1 MNGNVGGLGHPGG
14 LAARIV
20 VLSKM
25 NSAQLSVEEEAM
37 TNRPPTTSQDRNQAD
52 IQARRLRQ
60 RFRKGVFVIPSL
72 LTTANIFCGFYSVME
87 SLAGARFLA
96 LVGLSNGSEHL
107 GPTAIAAATEH
118 FDRAAITI
126 GFAALFDLLDGRVAR
141 MTDTTSEFGLE
152 LDSIAD
158 VVSFGIA
165 PALLAFAWG
174 YGEIPDLHNVGW
186 AASFLFVICGAL
198 RLARFNV
205 QARRPHTNLPPKNPK
220 VDKKAFVGM
229 PIPVG
234 ATMIASLTH
243 FSPRPVGYVGESHLL
258 SFSIGPRFYST
269 ALLVLV
275 VCLAFLMIS
284 TLRYSSFKNLGVG
297 NRNPRIL
304 IIGLALFVT
313 LIWFYSRYVLLIL
326 ATVYASHGVI
336 AKIWSLLRPRRAP
349 AERGDIE
356 MDTKPSSELRT

>member
-1 MNGNVGGLGHPGG
+1 
-14 LAARIV
+14 
-20 VLSKM
+20 
-25 NSAQLSVEEEAM
+25 M
-37 TNRPPTTSQDRNQAD
+37 TNRTNSTLDEA
-52 IQARRLRQ
+52 QARRLRQ

-87 SLAGARFLA
+87 SLNGVKALA
-96 LVGLSNGSEHL
+96 LVPPAGMDYVYSGAVH
-107 GPTAIAAATEH
+107 AATEH

-126 GFAALFDLLDGRVAR
+126 GLAALFDLLDGRVAR
-141 MTDTTSEFGLE
+141 LTNATSEFGLE

-165 PALLAFAWG
+165 PALLAYAWG
-174 YGEIPDLHNVGW
+174 YGGLQSLHNVGW

-205 QARRPHTNLPPKNPK
+205 QARRPHSNLPPKNPK

-234 ATMIASLTH
+234 ATMIAAIAH
-243 FSPRPVGYVGESHLL
+243 FSPVPVGHVGESR
-258 SFSIGPRFYST
+258 IGPLVIESRVYAT

-275 VCLAFLMIS
+275 VVLAFLMIS

-297 NRNPRIL
+297 NRNPRI
-304 IIGLALFVT
+304 IVIVLALCVV
-313 LIWFYSRYVLLIL
+313 LIWFYSQWFLLII
-326 ATVYASHGVI
+326 AIAYASHGIV
-336 AKIWSLLRPRRAP
+336 AKLWSLARPRRAP
-349 AERGDIE
+349 DRHELE
-356 MDTKPSSELRT
+356 FESKPPSEARS

>member
-1 MNGNVGGLGHPGG
+1 MTGRTSNG
-14 LAARIV
+14 V
-20 VLSKM
+20 VDD
-25 NSAQLSVEEEAM
+25 A
-37 TNRPPTTSQDRNQAD
+37 
-52 IQARRLRQ
+52 QARRLRQ

-87 SLAGARFLA
+87 SLAGVKALA
-96 LVGLSNGSEHL
+96 LVGIDGATSS
-107 GPTAIAAATEH
+107 AIADATEH
-118 FDRAAITI
+118 FDRAAIVI

-141 MTDTTSEFGLE
+141 MTNATSEFGLE

-158 VVSFGIA
+158 VISFGIA

-174 YGEIPDLHNVGW
+174 YGQMPDLHNIGW

-205 QARRPHTNLPPKNPK
+205 QARRPHSNLPPKNPK

-234 ATMIASLTH
+234 ASMIASLTH
-243 FSPRPVGYVGESHLL
+243 FAPRPVSYVGERHFWSLT
-258 SFSIGPRFYST
+258 IGPEFYST
-269 ALLVLV
+269 ALLILV

-284 TLRYSSFKNLGVG
+284 TLRYSSLKNVGVG

-304 IIGLALFVT
+304 IIGLALVVI
-313 LIWFYSRYVLLIL
+313 LIWFYSRWVLLAIS
-326 ATVYASHGVI
+326 TVYVSHGLI
-336 AKIWSLLRPRRAP
+336 AKLWSLAKPRRAEH
-349 AERGDIE
+349 ADMEL
-356 MDTKPSSELRT
+356 DTRPTTEVRS

>member
-1 MNGNVGGLGHPGG
+1 MPGRTPNGALDD
-14 LAARIV
+14 A
-20 VLSKM
+20 
-25 NSAQLSVEEEAM
+25 
-37 TNRPPTTSQDRNQAD
+37 
-52 IQARRLRQ
+52 QARRLRQ

-87 SLAGARFLA
+87 SLAGIKALA
-96 LVGLSNGSEHL
+96 LVPLSHTFDHVVEPYSGYL
-107 GPTAIAAATEH
+107 AAATEH
-118 FDRAAITI
+118 FDRAAIVI

-141 MTDTTSEFGLE
+141 MTNATSEFGLE

-158 VVSFGIA
+158 VISFGIA

-174 YGEIPDLHNVGW
+174 YGQLPELHNVGW

-205 QARRPHTNLPPKNPK
+205 QARRPHSNLPPKNPK

-234 ATMIASLTH
+234 ATMIASITH
-243 FSPRPVGYVGESHLL
+243 FAPMPVGYVREAHIWAFG
-258 SFSIGPRFYST
+258 IGPKAYAT
-269 ALLVLV
+269 ALLILV

-284 TLRYSSFKNLGVG
+284 TLRYSSLKNVGVG

-304 IIGLALFVT
+304 IIGLALVVI
-313 LIWFYSRYVLLIL
+313 LIWFYSQWVLLIIS
-326 ATVYASHGVI
+326 TVYVSHGVL
-336 AKIWSLLRPRRAP
+336 AKLWSLLKPRRA
-349 AERGDIE
+349 GDSHQEIE
-356 MDTKPSSELRT
+356 LDTKSSAEVRR

>member
-1 MNGNVGGLGHPGG
+1 MAGRTPNGALDD
-14 LAARIV
+14 A
-20 VLSKM
+20 
-25 NSAQLSVEEEAM
+25 
-37 TNRPPTTSQDRNQAD
+37 
-52 IQARRLRQ
+52 QARRLRQ

-87 SLAGARFLA
+87 SLAGIKALA
-96 LVGLSNGSEHL
+96 LVPLSGSIDYVMDP
-107 GPTAIAAATEH
+107 GSIVSATEH
-118 FDRAAITI
+118 FDRAAVVI

-141 MTDTTSEFGLE
+141 MTNATSEFGLE

-158 VVSFGIA
+158 VISFGVA

-174 YGEIPDLHNVGW
+174 YGQVPDLHNVGW

-205 QARRPHTNLPPKNPK
+205 QARRPHPNLPPKNPK

-234 ATMIASLTH
+234 ATMIASIVH
-243 FSPRPVGYVGESHLL
+243 FAPRPLGYLAETHVWSL
-258 SFSIGPRFYST
+258 SIGPKAYST

-284 TLRYSSFKNLGVG
+284 TLRYSSLKNVGVG

-304 IIGLALFVT
+304 IIGLAMVVI
-313 LIWFYSRYVLLIL
+313 LIWFYSQWVLLIIS
-326 ATVYASHGVI
+326 TVYVSHGVL
-336 AKIWSLLRPRRAP
+336 AKLWSLLKPRRA
-349 AERGDIE
+349 AEGHHEIE
-356 MDTKPSSELRT
+356 LDSKPSPEIRS

>member
-1 MNGNVGGLGHPGG
+1 MSGRAPNG
-14 LAARIV
+14 A
-20 VLSKM
+20 M
-25 NSAQLSVEEEAM
+25 DEA
-37 TNRPPTTSQDRNQAD
+37 
-52 IQARRLRQ
+52 QARRLRQ

-87 SLAGARFLA
+87 SLAGIKELA
-96 LVGLSNGSEHL
+96 FVPMGRGLDYVGMNTGALGS
-107 GPTAIAAATEH
+107 ATEH
-118 FDRAAITI
+118 FDRAAIVI

-141 MTDTTSEFGLE
+141 MTNATSEFGLE

-158 VVSFGIA
+158 VISFGIA
-165 PALLAFAWG
+165 PAVLAFAWG
-174 YGEIPDLHNVGW
+174 YGQVPELHKVGW

-205 QARRPHTNLPPKNPK
+205 QSRRPHPNLPPKNPK

-234 ATMIASLTH
+234 ATMIASIVH
-243 FSPRPVGYVGESHLL
+243 FSPKPLGYVGEAHLWSL
-258 SFSIGPRFYST
+258 WIGPKLYSI

-284 TLRYSSFKNLGVG
+284 TLRYSSLKNVGVG

-304 IIGLALFVT
+304 IIGLAMVVI
-313 LIWFYSRYVLLIL
+313 LIWFYSQWALLIIS
-326 ATVYASHGVI
+326 TVYVSHGVL
-336 AKIWSLLRPRRAP
+336 AKLWSLLKPRRA
-349 AERGDIE
+349 AEGHPEIE
-356 MDTKPSSELRT
+356 LDTKPSPEIRS

>member
-1 MNGNVGGLGHPGG
+1 MASRTP
-14 LAARIV
+14 
-20 VLSKM
+20 
-25 NSAQLSVEEEAM
+25 NSTVDEA
-37 TNRPPTTSQDRNQAD
+37 
-52 IQARRLRQ
+52 QARRLRQ

-87 SLAGARFLA
+87 SLAGSRSLA
-96 LVGLSNGSEHL
+96 LVGLNNGSEPV
-107 GPTAIAAATEH
+107 GTNAIALATEH

-126 GFAALFDLLDGRVAR
+126 GLAALFDLLDGRVAR
-141 MTDTTSEFGLE
+141 MTNATSEFGLE

-158 VVSFGIA
+158 VISFGIA
-165 PALLAFAWG
+165 PAVLAFAWS
-174 YGEIPDLHNVGW
+174 YGGVPDLHNIGW

-205 QARRPHTNLPPKNPK
+205 QARRPHSNLPPKNPK

-234 ATMIASLTH
+234 AAMIASIVH
-243 FSPRPVGYVGESHLL
+243 FRPKPVSYTNESHLWSL
-258 SFSIGPRFYST
+258 PIGPHFYAT

-284 TLRYSSFKNLGVG
+284 TLRYSSFKNAGVG

-304 IIGLALFVT
+304 IIGLALVAM
-313 LIWFYSRYVLLIL
+313 LIWFYSQYFLLAIST
-326 ATVYASHGVI
+326 AYASHGVI
-336 AKIWSLLRPRRAP
+336 VKLWSILRPRRAE
-349 AERGDIE
+349 AEHGDLE
-356 MDTKPSSELRT
+356 FEAKPRP

>member
-1 MNGNVGGLGHPGG
+1 MVS
-14 LAARIV
+14 R
-20 VLSKM
+20 
-25 NSAQLSVEEEAM
+25 
-37 TNRPPTTSQDRNQAD
+37 TSNAVDDA
-52 IQARRLRQ
+52 QARRMRQ

-87 SLAGARFLA
+87 SLAGARWVALA
-96 LVGLSNGSEHL
+96 GLGNGSESAN
-107 GPTAIAAATEH
+107 PAAIASATEH

-126 GFAALFDLLDGRVAR
+126 GLAALFDLLDGTVAR
-141 MTDTTSEFGLE
+141 MTNATSEFGLE

-165 PALLAFAWG
+165 PALMAFAWG
-174 YGEIPDLHNVGW
+174 YGEVPDLHNFGW

-220 VDKKAFVGM
+220 IDKKAFVGM

-234 ATMIASLTH
+234 ATMIASIAH
-243 FSPRPVGYVGESHLL
+243 FSPRPVGYFGGSHFFSL
-258 SFSIGPRFYST
+258 SIGALIYSV
-269 ALLVLV
+269 ALVVLV
-275 VCLAFLMIS
+275 TCLTFLMIS

-313 LIWFYSRYVLLIL
+313 LIWFYSRWVLLIL

-336 AKIWSLLRPRRAP
+336 A
-349 AERGDIE
+349 
-356 MDTKPSSELRT
+356 

>member
-1 MNGNVGGLGHPGG
+1 MMDD
-14 LAARIV
+14 A
-20 VLSKM
+20 
-25 NSAQLSVEEEAM
+25 
-37 TNRPPTTSQDRNQAD
+37 
-52 IQARRLRQ
+52 QARRLRK

-87 SLAGARFLA
+87 SLAGVKALA
-96 LVGLSNGSEHL
+96 LIGFAGASAS
-107 GPTAIAAATEH
+107 AIADATEH
-118 FDRAAITI
+118 FDRAAIVI

-141 MTDTTSEFGLE
+141 MTNATSEFGLE

-158 VVSFGIA
+158 VISFGVA

-174 YGEIPDLHNVGW
+174 YGQLPDLHNIGW

-205 QARRPHTNLPPKNPK
+205 QARRPHSNLPPKNPK

-243 FSPRPVGYVGESHLL
+243 FAPTPVGYVGERHLWSL
-258 SFSIGPRFYST
+258 TIGPQFYST
-269 ALLVLV
+269 ALIVLV
-275 VCLAFLMIS
+275 VSLAFLMIS
-284 TLRYSSFKNLGVG
+284 TLRYSSLKNVGVG

-304 IIGLALFVT
+304 IIGLALVVI
-313 LIWFYSRYVLLIL
+313 LIWFYSRWVLLAIS
-326 ATVYASHGVI
+326 TVYVSHGLVV
-336 AKIWSLLRPRRAP
+336 KLWSLLKPRRAG
-349 AERGDIE
+349 AEHPDLE
-356 MDTKPSSELRT
+356 LDTRPTTDARS

>member
-1 MNGNVGGLGHPGG
+1 
-14 LAARIV
+14 
-20 VLSKM
+20 
-25 NSAQLSVEEEAM
+25 
-37 TNRPPTTSQDRNQAD
+37 
-52 IQARRLRQ
+52 
-60 RFRKGVFVIPSL
+60 
-72 LTTANIFCGFYSVME
+72 ME

-96 LVGLSNGSEHL
+96 LVGMTNDPEHV
-107 GPTAIAAATEH
+107 GHTAIVAATEH

-174 YGEIPDLHNVGW
+174 YGEDPALHNVGW

-205 QARRPHTNLPPKNPK
+205 QARRPHPNLPPKNPK

-234 ATMIASLTH
+234 ATMIASIAH
-243 FSPRPVGYVGESHLL
+243 FSPWPVSYVGEAQRFPLRISPHVY
-258 SFSIGPRFYST
+258 SIG
-269 ALLVLV
+269 LVILV
-275 VCLAFLMIS
+275 ACLAFLMVS

-297 NRNPRIL
+297 DRNPRIL

-313 LIWFYSRYVLLIL
+313 LILFNSQWVLLIL

-336 AKIWSLLRPRRAP
+336 AKVWSLLRPRRATV
-349 AERGDIE
+349 ERGDIE
-356 MDTKPSSELRT
+356 LDTKPSSEFRT

>member
-1 MNGNVGGLGHPGG
+1 MPGRTPNGALDD
-14 LAARIV
+14 A
-20 VLSKM
+20 
-25 NSAQLSVEEEAM
+25 
-37 TNRPPTTSQDRNQAD
+37 
-52 IQARRLRQ
+52 QARRLRQ

-87 SLAGARFLA
+87 SLAGIKALARVQMSPGVDFVIDSGFL
-96 LVGLSNGSEHL
+96 
-107 GPTAIAAATEH
+107 AAATEH
-118 FDRAAITI
+118 FDRAAIVI

-141 MTDTTSEFGLE
+141 MTNATSEFGLE

-158 VVSFGIA
+158 VISFGIA
-165 PALLAFAWG
+165 PAVLAFAWG
-174 YGEIPDLHNVGW
+174 YGQVPDLHNVGW

-205 QARRPHTNLPPKNPK
+205 QARRPHSNLPPKNPK

-234 ATMIASLTH
+234 ATMIASIAH
-243 FSPRPVGYVGESHLL
+243 FSPRPLGFIGETHLWSL
-258 SFSIGPRFYST
+258 WIGPKTYST

-284 TLRYSSFKNLGVG
+284 TLRYSSLKNVGVG

-304 IIGLALFVT
+304 IIGLALVVI
-313 LIWFYSRYVLLIL
+313 LIWFYSQWVLLIIST
-326 ATVYASHGVI
+326 AYVSHGVL
-336 AKIWSLLRPRRAP
+336 AKLWSLLKPRRA
-349 AERGDIE
+349 GDSHSEIE
-356 MDTKPSSELRT
+356 LDTKPSAEVRR

>member
-1 MNGNVGGLGHPGG
+1 MAGRTPNG
-14 LAARIV
+14 
-20 VLSKM
+20 
-25 NSAQLSVEEEAM
+25 AM
-37 TNRPPTTSQDRNQAD
+37 DDA
-52 IQARRLRQ
+52 QARRLRQ

-87 SLAGARFLA
+87 SLAGIKALA
-96 LVGLSNGSEHL
+96 LVPMGRGFEYVMDPGALGS
-107 GPTAIAAATEH
+107 ATEH
-118 FDRAAITI
+118 FDRAAIVI

-141 MTDTTSEFGLE
+141 MTNATSEFGLE

-158 VVSFGIA
+158 VISFGIA

-174 YGEIPDLHNVGW
+174 YGQMPELENVGW

-205 QARRPHTNLPPKNPK
+205 QSRRPHPNLPPKNPK

-234 ATMIASLTH
+234 ATMIASIVHFAPKPLGHVAETH
-243 FSPRPVGYVGESHLL
+243 LWSLW
-258 SFSIGPRFYST
+258 IGPKAYTT
-269 ALLVLV
+269 ALLILV

-284 TLRYSSFKNLGVG
+284 TLRYSSLKNVGVG

-304 IIGLALFVT
+304 IIGLAMVVI
-313 LIWFYSRYVLLIL
+313 LIWFYSQWVLLIIS
-326 ATVYASHGVI
+326 TVYVSHGVL
-336 AKIWSLLRPRRAP
+336 AKLWSLLKPRRASDGH
-349 AERGDIE
+349 AEIE
-356 MDTKPSSELRT
+356 LDTKPSPEIRS

>member
-1 MNGNVGGLGHPGG
+1 MVSKPPN
-14 LAARIV
+14 AA
-20 VLSKM
+20 
-25 NSAQLSVEEEAM
+25 
-37 TNRPPTTSQDRNQAD
+37 PDRNPED
-52 IQARRLRQ
+52 VQARRLRQ

-87 SLAGARFLA
+87 SLAGARYLA
-96 LVGLSNGSEHL
+96 LAGLGNGSERL
-107 GPTAIAAATEH
+107 SSAAIVAATEH

-174 YGEIPDLHNVGW
+174 YGEVPDLHNVGW

-220 VDKKAFVGM
+220 IDKKAFVGM

-234 ATMIASLTH
+234 ATMIASITH
-243 FSPRPVGYVGESHLL
+243 FSPRPVGYVGESHLWSL
-258 SFSIGPRFYST
+258 TIGPHVYST
-269 ALLVLV
+269 VLLVLV

-313 LIWFYSRYVLLIL
+313 LIWFYSRWVLLIL
-326 ATVYASHGVI
+326 ATVYASHGVV
-336 AKIWSLLRPRRAP
+336 AKLWSLLRPRRAP
-349 AERGDIE
+349 AERAEIE
-356 MDTKPSSELRT
+356 LDTKPSSELKT

>member
-1 MNGNVGGLGHPGG
+1 MAGRISNGGVDD
-14 LAARIV
+14 A
-20 VLSKM
+20 
-25 NSAQLSVEEEAM
+25 
-37 TNRPPTTSQDRNQAD
+37 
-52 IQARRLRQ
+52 QARRLRQ

-87 SLAGARFLA
+87 SLAGVKSLA
-96 LVGLSNGSEHL
+96 LVGIDGVTPS
-107 GPTAIAAATEH
+107 AIGGATEH
-118 FDRAAITI
+118 FDRAAIVI

-141 MTDTTSEFGLE
+141 MTNATSEFGLE

-158 VVSFGIA
+158 VISFGIA
-165 PALLAFAWG
+165 PAVLAFAWG
-174 YGEIPDLHNVGW
+174 YGQMPDLHNIGW

-205 QARRPHTNLPPKNPK
+205 QARRPHSNLPPKNPK

-243 FSPRPVGYVGESHLL
+243 FAPSPVSYVGERHLWSL
-258 SFSIGPRFYST
+258 TIGPEFYST
-269 ALLVLV
+269 ALLILV

-284 TLRYSSFKNLGVG
+284 TLRYSSLKNVGVG

-304 IIGLALFVT
+304 IIGLALVVI
-313 LIWFYSRYVLLIL
+313 LIWFYSRWVLL
-326 ATVYASHGVI
+326 AVSTVYVSHGLV
-336 AKIWSLLRPRRAP
+336 AKIWSLAKPRRAG
-349 AERGDIE
+349 AEHADMELETRP
-356 MDTKPSSELRT
+356 TTELRS